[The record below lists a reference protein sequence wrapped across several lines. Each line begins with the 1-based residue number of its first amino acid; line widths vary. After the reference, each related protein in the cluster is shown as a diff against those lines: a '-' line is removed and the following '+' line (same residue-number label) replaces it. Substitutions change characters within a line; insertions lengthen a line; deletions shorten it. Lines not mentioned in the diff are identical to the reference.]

1 MEDTFFTIYEKN
13 KWLSA
18 ESRSGSGSTQ
28 FQTKYIQEQL
38 IRFIKKYE
46 IRRIFDCPCGDFNWF
61 KNIVNEIPHYLGA
74 DIVKPIIDINSQKYP
89 YQFIQFD
96 ITKDPI
102 PDTDLIFC
110 RDLLCH
116 FSLDAICKT
125 LENIKKS
132 NATYLLI
139 TTNINRTFKS
149 IKTGEWQPLS
159 LLDMPFSFTRPIE
172 IISENCSEFYPL
184 YMDKSLALWKVADIP
199 NFIPRKIFRSWHI
212 KALPT
217 DLQASVDL
225 IAEQNPDF
233 EQFVYDNQE
242 CEAFIETHFEKNIVD
257 AYKQLIPQAYKVDL
271 WRLCVL
277 YIHGGI
283 YLDISFQ
290 PVNGFRFME
299 LLNREYFSTEVKLHP
314 YLTEPY
320 KGVSNGFIVT
330 YPKNPR
336 ILECIKQLVDNV
348 EKRFYGKGI
357 YDITGA
363 VLLGSFFSDEE
374 KRGFA
379 LKRYINKPHNGYTLN
394 GKYIMNRIA
403 SYDGDRKDGYHGVV
417 DKQKYKTCWYNKT
430 VYLS

>member
-1 MEDTFFTIYEKN
+1 
-13 KWLSA
+13 
-18 ESRSGSGSTQ
+18 
-28 FQTKYIQEQL
+28 
-38 IRFIKKYE
+38 
-46 IRRIFDCPCGDFNWF
+46 
-61 KNIVNEIPHYLGA
+61 
-74 DIVKPIIDINSQKYP
+74 
-89 YQFIQFD
+89 
-96 ITKDPI
+96 
-102 PDTDLIFC
+102 
-110 RDLLCH
+110 
-116 FSLDAICKT
+116 
-125 LENIKKS
+125 
-132 NATYLLI
+132 
-139 TTNINRTFKS
+139 
-149 IKTGEWQPLS
+149 
-159 LLDMPFSFTRPIE
+159 MPFSFTRPIE
-172 IISENCSEFYPL
+172 IISENCSEFYPQ

-217 DLQASVDL
+217 DIQAAVDL
-225 IAEQNPDF
+225 IAQENPDF

-242 CEAFIETHFEKNIVD
+242 CESFIETHFEKNVVD

-299 LLNREYFSTEVKLHP
+299 LINREYFSTEVKLHP

-336 ILECIKQLVDNV
+336 ILQCIKQLVQNV
-348 EKRFYGKGI
+348 ENRFYGKGI

-363 VLLGSFFSDEE
+363 VLLGSLFSDEE
-374 KRGFA
+374 KRGFV
-379 LKRYINKPHNGYTLN
+379 LKRYISKPHNGYTLN
-394 GKYIMNRIA
+394 GRHIMNRIS
-403 SYDGDRKDGYHGVV
+403 SYDGDRKDGYHGAV
-417 DKQKYKTCWYNKT
+417 DKQTYKTSWYSKT